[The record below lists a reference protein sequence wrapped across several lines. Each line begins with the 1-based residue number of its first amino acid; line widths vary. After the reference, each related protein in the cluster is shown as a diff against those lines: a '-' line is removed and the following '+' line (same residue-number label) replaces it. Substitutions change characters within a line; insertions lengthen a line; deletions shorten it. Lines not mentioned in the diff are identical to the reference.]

1 MNEND
6 LYIEYLLEMGA
17 MTPEQEKLA
26 RQQSYVDSLRQSA
39 TTTPQGRMVGNTYV
53 APSWAQYAAQL
64 GNAWMA
70 RSGQKKLDEAYK
82 AQNTTEQDA
91 ISRIRA
97 SLARKRGVTPPS
109 EAPVGAYVPKRPF
122 GMEDEQPY

>member
-26 RQQSYVDSLRQSA
+26 RQQAYVDSLRTDGTA
-39 TTTPQGRMVGNTYV
+39 APQGRMVGNTYV
-53 APSWAQYAAQL
+53 APSWSQYAGQL

-70 RSGQKKLDEAYK
+70 RSGQKKLDEDYK

-91 ISRIRA
+91 ISRLRA
-97 SLARKRGVTPPS
+97 SIARKRGVTLPS
-109 EAPVGAYVPKRPF
+109 QAPVGAYVTKRPY